1 MITLTDST
9 YNGFFFK
16 SMENGVGKGVCE
28 KCGYNIDVKSFNE
41 LDNLIKHTCKK
52 GDEK

>member
-16 SMENGVGKGVCE
+16 SMKNGVGKGVCE

-52 GDEK
+52 DDEK